1 VEEDFSIL
9 SGLLLAVV
17 ERGAELGPTADHQK
31 VPAGAHRKPGVA
43 VRVTYMNYGLAA
55 DGHISAE
62 RTRRFARQADFRRR
76 ELGLPHGSLVS
87 GLGSWGGPE
96 NAPIKLFGFR
106 LTDAIDGR
114 RGLEVIEGVLQV
126 IMPGSL
132 RAACQSLQG
141 IVPGMAEAA
150 AHAERAAQGLVG
162 QTSIMRW
169 SIGGMAPTLE
179 QVAALYLYTMS
190 HSFYRQLNAA
200 MRDPE
205 RSRAHPFF
213 SYLRLLF
220 AALDVLCKPTH
231 SQNVR
236 KPHELWRG
244 VHLDLEQDHPPGSE
258 VTWWGASSCT
268 PKLSVAQGFLG
279 SSGARTLFTVKHLS
293 AVPIKQFSAFRG
305 EEEWLLAPGT
315 RLRVEKVEQK
325 GGGLSAITLSELP
338 PPRDVR

>member
-1 VEEDFSIL
+1 
-9 SGLLLAVV
+9 
-17 ERGAELGPTADHQK
+17 
-31 VPAGAHRKPGVA
+31 
-43 VRVTYMNYGLAA
+43 MNYGLAA
-55 DGHISAE
+55 DGHLSAE

-114 RGLEVIEGVLQV
+114 RGLEVIEGVSKV

-132 RAACQSLQG
+132 RAACQPLTG
-141 IVPGMAEAA
+141 VVPGMAEAA
-150 AHAERAAQGLVG
+150 AHAERAAQGLIGSLISKMG
-162 QTSIMRW
+162 QLV
-169 SIGGMAPTLE
+169 GGMAPSSE

-200 MRDPE
+200 MRNIQK
-205 RSRAHPFF
+205 R
-213 SYLRLLF
+213 
-220 AALDVLCKPTH
+220 
-231 SQNVR
+231 
-236 KPHELWRG
+236 HELWRG
-244 VHLDLEQDHPPGSE
+244 VNLDLQQDHPPGSV

-279 SSGARTLFTVKHLS
+279 HSGARTLFTVQHLS

-315 RLRVEKVEQK
+315 RMRVEKVEQK
-325 GGGLSAITLSELP
+325 GGGLTAITLSELP
-338 PPRDVR
+338 PPRDIR